1 MTTWEQVQ
9 SWIQLNP
16 HKSVC
21 LSPYK
26 LASQM
31 IEGSNEV
38 PDMEGWIKH
47 RVVPPTPLS
56 AILLHQDTMYSA
68 SPETARKAMLRDET
82 TDLQEKASIHLK
94 GRAWP
99 IRRTAEGLTA
109 VGLEEGRPSVWTELG
124 WRALATLRECQLVVV
139 NEISKS
145 IQFFPEDIRTWIST
159 IDIVFLD
166 HEARTIWISLTPI
179 HLLSW
184 LSKKESE
191 SWSISWPLADGT
203 MEELRS
209 SAAALQLNTGGK
221 LKETLRKLVG
231 HGQSIHL
238 LSKWK

>member
-9 SWIQLNP
+9 TWIQLNP
-16 HKSVC
+16 HKSVS

-56 AILLHQDTMYSA
+56 AILLHQDTMYNA

-139 NEISKS
+139 NELSKS

-166 HEARTIWISLTPI
+166 HEARTIWISSSPV